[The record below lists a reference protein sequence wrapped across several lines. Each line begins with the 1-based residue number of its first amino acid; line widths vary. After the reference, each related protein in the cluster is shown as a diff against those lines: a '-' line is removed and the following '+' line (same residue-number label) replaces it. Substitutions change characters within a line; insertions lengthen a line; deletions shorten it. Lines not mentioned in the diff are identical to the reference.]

1 MHADKCGGCTYQ
13 GKPSYEQLKI
23 KDELVKTLIDK
34 KGLKVDT
41 LLPIEKS
48 PNMYRYRNKM
58 EFTFGNSEREGELKL
73 GFHEKGNYRNI
84 VNIEDCQLVDT
95 DYNEILDAVRKFVV
109 ENNFSFYDKKSHSGF
124 LRHLVIRSGIRTS
137 EIIVNLVT
145 SSSNLSTF
153 NSKAF
158 VSLLTSLKLNN
169 KLVGIL
175 HTVNDNIRDTATGE
189 DIRILYG
196 RDYYMERI
204 MELDFKVRMGSF
216 FQTNV
221 VAAENLY
228 KYAIGCIDDVKDKVI
243 FDLFCG
249 TGTITQSLSGAAKKV
264 IGVDISKDAIK
275 SAIEN
280 TKLNKIKNIS
290 FFKGDVFE
298 VIKNITEKPDVI
310 VLDPPRAGVNAKAL
324 EKIVEFAPREIVY
337 ISCNPKTLIDNLYY
351 FEYNRYNIKSLKA
364 FDNFFF
370 TSHVEA
376 VALLSKLDVDKHIDV
391 EIKLDE
397 LDLTS
402 AESKVTYKQI

>member
-1 MHADKCGGCTYQ
+1 MEQIKNVCMHADKCGGCAYQ
-13 GKPSYEQLKI
+13 GMPCDEQLRI
-23 KDELVKTLIDK
+23 KDDLVKTLIDK
-34 KGLKVDT
+34 KGLKVNT
-41 LLPIEKS
+41 LLPIEES
-48 PNMYRYRNKM
+48 PDMYRYRNKM

-95 DYNEILDAVRKFVV
+95 DYNKILDAVRKFVV

-169 KLVGIL
+169 ELVGIL

-228 KYAIGCIDDVKDKVI
+228 KYAISCIDDVKDKVI

-280 TKLNKIKNIS
+280 TRLNKIKNIS
-290 FFKGDVFE
+290 FFEGDVFE

-351 FEYNRYNIKSLKA
+351 FEYNRYNINSLKA

-376 VALLSKLDVDKHIDV
+376 VCLLSRD
-391 EIKLDE
+391 
-397 LDLTS
+397 
-402 AESKVTYKQI
+402 

>member
-1 MHADKCGGCTYQ
+1 MEQIKNVCIHADKCGGCAYQ
-13 GKPSYEQLKI
+13 GMPCDEQLRI
-23 KDELVKTLIDK
+23 KDDLVKTLIDK
-34 KGLKVDT
+34 KGLKVNT
-41 LLPIEKS
+41 LLPIEES
-48 PNMYRYRNKM
+48 PDMYRYRNKM

-169 KLVGIL
+169 ELVGIL

-228 KYAIGCIDDVKDKVI
+228 KYAISCIDDVKDKVI

-264 IGVDISKDAIK
+264 VGVDISKDAIK

-290 FFKGDVFE
+290 FFEGDVFE

-376 VALLSKLDVDKHIDV
+376 VALLSKLNTDKHIDRC
-391 EIKLDE
+391 
-397 LDLTS
+397 
-402 AESKVTYKQI
+402 

>member
-1 MHADKCGGCTYQ
+1 MEQIKNVCIHADKCGGCAYQ
-13 GKPSYEQLKI
+13 GMPCDEQLRI
-23 KDELVKTLIDK
+23 KDDLVKTLIDK
-34 KGLKVDT
+34 KGLKVNT
-41 LLPIEKS
+41 LLPIEES
-48 PNMYRYRNKM
+48 PDMYRYRNKM

-169 KLVGIL
+169 ELVGIL

-228 KYAIGCIDDVKDKVI
+228 KYAISCIDDVKDKVI

-280 TKLNKIKNIS
+280 TRLNKIKNIS
-290 FFKGDVFE
+290 FFEGDVFE
-298 VIKNITEKPDVI
+298 VIKKITEKPDVI
-310 VLDPPRAGVNAKAL
+310 VLDPPRVGVNAKAL

-351 FEYNRYNIKSLKA
+351 FEYNRYNINSLKA

-376 VALLSKLDVDKHIDV
+376 VCLLSRD
-391 EIKLDE
+391 
-397 LDLTS
+397 
-402 AESKVTYKQI
+402 

>member
-1 MHADKCGGCTYQ
+1 MEQIKNVCIHADKCGGCAYQ
-13 GKPSYEQLKI
+13 GMPCDEQLRI
-23 KDELVKTLIDK
+23 KDDLVKTLIDK
-34 KGLKVDT
+34 KGLKVNT
-41 LLPIEKS
+41 LLPIEES
-48 PNMYRYRNKM
+48 PDMYRYRNKM

-169 KLVGIL
+169 ELVGIL

-290 FFKGDVFE
+290 FFEGDVFE

-376 VALLSKLDVDKHIDV
+376 VALLSKLNTDKHIDRC
-391 EIKLDE
+391 
-397 LDLTS
+397 
-402 AESKVTYKQI
+402 

>member
-1 MHADKCGGCTYQ
+1 MEQIKNVCIHADKCGGCAYQ
-13 GKPSYEQLKI
+13 GIPCDEQLRI
-23 KDELVKTLIDK
+23 KDDLVKTLIDK
-34 KGLKVDT
+34 KGLKVNT
-41 LLPIEKS
+41 LLPIEES
-48 PNMYRYRNKM
+48 PDMYRYRNKM

-169 KLVGIL
+169 ELVGIL

-196 RDYYMERI
+196 RDYYMERV
-204 MELDFKVRMGSF
+204 MDLDFKVRMGSF

-228 KYAIGCIDDVKDKVI
+228 KYAISCIDDVKDKVI

-280 TKLNKIKNIS
+280 TRLNKIKNIS
-290 FFKGDVFE
+290 FFEGDVFE

-351 FEYNRYNIKSLKA
+351 FEYNRYNINSLKA

-376 VALLSKLDVDKHIDV
+376 VCLLSRD
-391 EIKLDE
+391 
-397 LDLTS
+397 
-402 AESKVTYKQI
+402 

>member
-1 MHADKCGGCTYQ
+1 M
-13 GKPSYEQLKI
+13 
-23 KDELVKTLIDK
+23 
-34 KGLKVDT
+34 
-41 LLPIEKS
+41 
-48 PNMYRYRNKM
+48 
-58 EFTFGNSEREGELKL
+58 
-73 GFHEKGNYRNI
+73 
-84 VNIEDCQLVDT
+84 DT
-95 DYNEILDAVRKFVV
+95 DYNEILNAVRQFAFQ
-109 ENNFSFYDKKSHSGF
+109 NNYDFYNKKKHNGF

-169 KLVGIL
+169 ELVGIL
-175 HTVNDNIRDTATGE
+175 HTVNDKIQDTANGE
-189 DIRILYG
+189 AIRILFG

-204 MELDFKVRMGSF
+204 MDLDFKVRMGSF

-221 VAAENLY
+221 QAAENLY
-228 KYAIGCIDDVKDKVI
+228 RYAINSIDNVQDKVI

-249 TGTITQSLSGAAKKV
+249 TGTITQSLAGAAKKV
-264 IGVDISKDAIK
+264 IGVDISDDAIK

-280 TKLNKIKNIS
+280 TKLNKINNVS
-290 FFKGDVFE
+290 FYRGDVFE
-298 VIKNITEKPDVI
+298 VIRNINEKPDVI

-324 EKIVEFAPREIVY
+324 EKIVEFSPREIVY
-337 ISCNPKTLIDNLYY
+337 ISCNPKTLIDNLYF

-376 VALLSKLDVDKHIDV
+376 VCLLSR
-391 EIKLDE
+391 E
-397 LDLTS
+397 
-402 AESKVTYKQI
+402 

>member
-1 MHADKCGGCTYQ
+1 MEQIKNVCIHADKCGGCAYQ
-13 GKPSYEQLKI
+13 GMPCDEQLRI
-23 KDELVKTLIDK
+23 KDDLVKTLIDK
-34 KGLKVDT
+34 KGLKVNT
-41 LLPIEKS
+41 LLPIEES
-48 PNMYRYRNKM
+48 PDMYRYRNKM

-73 GFHEKGNYRNI
+73 GFHERGNYRNI

-169 KLVGIL
+169 ELVGIL

-204 MELDFKVRMGSF
+204 MELDFKVCMGSF

-228 KYAIGCIDDVKDKVI
+228 KYAISCIDDVKDKVI

-290 FFKGDVFE
+290 FFEGDVFE
-298 VIKNITEKPDVI
+298 VIKNITEKPEVI

-351 FEYNRYNIKSLKA
+351 FEYNRYNINSLKA

-376 VALLSKLDVDKHIDV
+376 VCLLSRD
-391 EIKLDE
+391 
-397 LDLTS
+397 
-402 AESKVTYKQI
+402 

>member
-1 MHADKCGGCTYQ
+1 MEQIKNVCMHADKCGGCAYQ
-13 GKPSYEQLKI
+13 GMPCDEQLRI
-23 KDELVKTLIDK
+23 KDDLVKTLIDK
-34 KGLKVDT
+34 KGLKVNT
-41 LLPIEKS
+41 LLPIEES
-48 PNMYRYRNKM
+48 PDMYRYRNKM

-153 NSKAF
+153 NSKAL

-169 KLVGIL
+169 ELVGIL

-204 MELDFKVRMGSF
+204 MDLDFKVRMGSF

-228 KYAIGCIDDVKDKVI
+228 KYAISCIDDVKDKVI

-280 TKLNKIKNIS
+280 TRLNKIKNIS
-290 FFKGDVFE
+290 FFEGDVFE

-376 VALLSKLDVDKHIDV
+376 VCLLSRD
-391 EIKLDE
+391 
-397 LDLTS
+397 
-402 AESKVTYKQI
+402 

>member
-1 MHADKCGGCTYQ
+1 MEQIKNVCIHADKCGGCAYQ
-13 GKPSYEQLKI
+13 GMPCDEQLRI
-23 KDELVKTLIDK
+23 KDDLVKTLIDK
-34 KGLKVDT
+34 KGLKVNT
-41 LLPIEKS
+41 LLPIEES
-48 PNMYRYRNKM
+48 PDMYRYRNKM
-58 EFTFGNSEREGELKL
+58 EFTFGDSEREGELKL

-84 VNIEDCQLVDT
+84 VDIHSCQLVDT
-95 DYNEILDAVRKFVV
+95 DYNEILNAVRQFAFQ
-109 ENNFSFYDKKSHSGF
+109 NNYDFYNKKKHNGF

-169 KLVGIL
+169 ELVGIL

-228 KYAIGCIDDVKDKVI
+228 KYAISCIDDVKDKVI

-290 FFKGDVFE
+290 FFEGDVFE

-376 VALLSKLDVDKHIDV
+376 VALLSKLNTDKHIDRC
-391 EIKLDE
+391 
-397 LDLTS
+397 
-402 AESKVTYKQI
+402 

>member
-1 MHADKCGGCTYQ
+1 MEQIKNVCIHADKCGGCAYQ
-13 GKPSYEQLKI
+13 GMPCDEQLRI
-23 KDELVKTLIDK
+23 KDDLVKTLIDK
-34 KGLKVDT
+34 KGLKVNT
-41 LLPIEKS
+41 LLPIEES
-48 PNMYRYRNKM
+48 PDMYRYRNKM

-169 KLVGIL
+169 ELVGIL
-175 HTVNDNIRDTATGE
+175 HMVNDNIRDTATGE

-228 KYAIGCIDDVKDKVI
+228 KYAISCIDDVKDKVI

-290 FFKGDVFE
+290 FFEGDVFE

-376 VALLSKLDVDKHIDV
+376 VALLSKLNTDKHIDRC
-391 EIKLDE
+391 
-397 LDLTS
+397 
-402 AESKVTYKQI
+402 

>member
-1 MHADKCGGCTYQ
+1 MEQIKNVCIHADKCGGCAYQ
-13 GKPSYEQLKI
+13 GMPCDEQLRI
-23 KDELVKTLIDK
+23 KDDLVKTLIDK
-34 KGLKVDT
+34 KGLKVNT
-41 LLPIEKS
+41 LLPIEES
-48 PNMYRYRNKM
+48 PDMYRYRNKM

-169 KLVGIL
+169 ELVGIL

-228 KYAIGCIDDVKDKVI
+228 KYAISCIDDVKDKVI

-290 FFKGDVFE
+290 FFEGDVFE

-370 TSHVEA
+370 TSHVET
-376 VALLSKLDVDKHIDV
+376 VCLLSRD
-391 EIKLDE
+391 
-397 LDLTS
+397 
-402 AESKVTYKQI
+402 

>member
-169 KLVGIL
+169 ELVGIL

-243 FDLFCG
+243 FDFFCG

-290 FFKGDVFE
+290 FFEGDVFE

-376 VALLSKLDVDKHIDV
+376 VCLLSRG
-391 EIKLDE
+391 
-397 LDLTS
+397 
-402 AESKVTYKQI
+402 